1 MLKQAINDMFLNF
14 DITNDKKAIFY
25 YEKLKES
32 GIDEQF
38 IVNSINNLIYT
49 WKPEYGRKLPSIA
62 EIIGVN
68 KEAQNTADYEQA
80 WQEFKKTCCNNYK
93 FEPIPDWVFTMKK
106 HIGVYEVEE
115 MTEESEKWVKKEFLR
130 IIPSLRSGNLQMLR
144 EGVVYEQ
151 IGNTT
156 ILLEEKN
163 KLINEKYLML
173 EEKNKKVGKDNGTN

>member
-1 MLKQAINDMFLNF
+1 MSKKDLIKSFLEAYNQVNRLTAYVGILESKDYDWLKKRLQECL
-14 DITNDKKAIFY
+14 ITF
-25 YEKLKES
+25 ERCP
-32 GIDEQF
+32 
-38 IVNSINNLIYT
+38 T
-49 WKPEYGRKLPSIA
+49 IA
-62 EIIGVN
+62 EILQSN
-68 KEAQNTADYEQA
+68 TQNTADYEQA

-130 IIPSLRSGNLQMLR
+130 IIPSLRSGNIKTIS

-156 ILLEEKN
+156 ILIEDKN
-163 KLINEKYLML
+163 KLINEKYLL
-173 EEKNKKVGKDNGTN
+173 GVPEIVKELGI